1 MQKSFCLQILF
12 LVFLANFIFVV
23 LHFHSDFKSS
33 FQDLLMKDN
42 SFSIHERNIQILA
55 IEIYKF
61 LNGLSPIWIT
71 FFIKPSQT
79 VSIFEII
86 KSFITEIVRQ
96 LGMELKL
103 SQIAPKIWSKV
114 PETTKMSSSLESF
127 KSKIRRH
134 NRPFLNRVVQ
144 IRFFKLC
151 GWHHSL

>member
-61 LNGLSPIWIT
+61 LNGLSPI
-71 FFIKPSQT
+71 
-79 VSIFEII
+79 
-86 KSFITEIVRQ
+86 
-96 LGMELKL
+96 
-103 SQIAPKIWSKV
+103 
-114 PETTKMSSSLESF
+114 
-127 KSKIRRH
+127 
-134 NRPFLNRVVQ
+134 
-144 IRFFKLC
+144 
-151 GWHHSL
+151 